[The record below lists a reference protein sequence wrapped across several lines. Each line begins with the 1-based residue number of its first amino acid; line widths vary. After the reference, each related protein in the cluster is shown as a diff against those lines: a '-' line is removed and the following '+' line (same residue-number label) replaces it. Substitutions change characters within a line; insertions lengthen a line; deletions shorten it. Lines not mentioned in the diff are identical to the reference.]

1 MLPLQRWSIA
11 EPHPEQARELAKS
24 LGLSPVIGQILLNRG
39 ITSQEEAKIFFDPS
53 CGAPP
58 DPKDHFPDLAQVTDR
73 LVRAIKQREKIAIC
87 GDYDCDGMTST
98 ALLIRAIRYLG
109 GVVEYAIPSRMQEG
123 YGINVRIVEEF
134 DQEGVDL
141 VITVDNGISALAPL
155 QRAEALGLS
164 VIITDHHEL
173 PEILPTAAGILNPK
187 LIPLP
192 DSPYL
197 SVAGV
202 GVAYILALEV
212 ARRFDKLVELQD
224 PLLELFTLG
233 TIADL
238 ALLTGVNRQW
248 VQRGLVILPF
258 STNPGIQALM
268 AVAGYSDHTQI
279 KPEVIGFGLGPR
291 INAVGRIG
299 DPQVVIELLTT
310 DDPAIA
316 LERASQCEAYN
327 QERKELCNR
336 IEKEAISWVENHP
349 TLDLR
354 EERVLVIVQPEW
366 HHGVIGI
373 VASRLVER
381 YGAPVFIGSIE
392 GNKVRGSARGIP
404 EFNIFEGLEYCK
416 EFFTSFG
423 GHPMA
428 GGFSMPLE
436 HLEAFTKKM
445 AEFARSC
452 LQPELIRPLVKID
465 SYVAL
470 NEVNEAL
477 FAQVNKMHP
486 CGIGNP
492 DPTFWCANLLV
503 VQQRTMGKEDAHVR
517 LVVDDGKVERQVV
530 AWRMGH
536 LYPVPK
542 NVDLAFKLRENTFR
556 DVRSIQLELS
566 GIREATVPPVGPG
579 CRVECKAPRVD
590 HQSEQGRVQWIDQRS
605 SASNAQAV
613 LKSLLATA
621 HSEARCL
628 LYGYQRP
635 EFGPEMALDYD
646 RPQKGCAYHGL
657 LLWTLPPSLL
667 HLAWLVH
674 LARPREVHIFA
685 RPVPTPSA
693 EELQIKLRSVIHQS
707 EPLNLL
713 ALAQQHWTSPRMV
726 VKTLV
731 ALGASLEGPLPQ
743 DLGHVQEELADWYSG
758 TSLLDKMA
766 HAR

>member
-11 EPHPEQARELAKS
+11 EPHPKQAWELATS
-24 LGLSPVIGQILLNRG
+24 LDLSPVMGQILLNRG
-39 ITSQEEAKIFFDPS
+39 ITTPEAAKIFFDPT

-58 DPKDHFPDLAQVTDR
+58 EPKEHFPDLASVTNR
-73 LVRAIKQREKIAIC
+73 LVTAIEKREKIAIC

-109 GVVEYAIPSRMQEG
+109 GVVDYAIPSRMQEG

-134 DQEGVDL
+134 YQENVDL

-173 PEILPTAAGILNPK
+173 PEVLPPAVGILNPK

-192 DSPYL
+192 DSPYHT
-197 SVAGV
+197 VAGV

-212 ARRFDKLVELQD
+212 ARRFDKLAELQD

-248 VQRGLVILPF
+248 VQRGLVMLPF

-310 DDPAIA
+310 DDPATA
-316 LERASQCEAYN
+316 LERANRCEAYN

-336 IEKEAISWVENHP
+336 IEKEAVSWVENHP

-436 HLEAFTKKM
+436 HLEAFSKKM
-445 AEFARSC
+445 SEFAHSC
-452 LQPELIRPLVKID
+452 LEAVLICPLVKID
-465 SYVAL
+465 GYVAL
-470 NEVNEAL
+470 EEVDENL
-477 FAQVNKMHP
+477 FEQVNKMHP

-503 VQQRTMGKEDAHVR
+503 VQQRTMGKEDAHLR

-566 GIREATVPPVGPG
+566 GIREATVPLVGPL
-579 CRVECKAPRVD
+579 CRVECKAPRTD
-590 HQSEQGRVQWIDQRS
+590 YQPKTWIDQRGTS
-605 SASNAQAV
+605 SKAV
-613 LKSLLATA
+613 IESLLSTA
-621 HSEARCL
+621 DTKARYL

-635 EFGPEMALDYD
+635 EFGTEIPLDYD
-646 RPQKGCAYHGL
+646 RPHRPQGANYEGL
-657 LLWTLPPSLL
+657 LLWTLPPSPL
-667 HLAWLVH
+667 HLAWLLH
-674 LARPREVHIFA
+674 AARPLAVHIFA
-685 RPVPTPSA
+685 RPVPSPST
-693 EELQIKLRSVIHQS
+693 EELTILLRSVIHQS

-713 ALAQQHWTSPRMV
+713 ALAQQYWTSPRIV
-726 VKTLV
+726 VNVLM
-731 ALGASLEGPLPQ
+731 ALGVSLEGPLPP
-743 DLGHVQEELADWYSG
+743 DLGHRQDELADWYSG
-758 TSLLDKMA
+758 SSLLERVA
-766 HAR
+766 YVR

>member
-11 EPHPEQARELAKS
+11 EPHPEQAGELAAG

-39 ITSQEEAKIFFDPS
+39 ITSPEAAKIFFDPTCS
-53 CGAPP
+53 LPP
-58 DPKDHFPDLAQVTDR
+58 DPKDHFPDLAQVRDR
-73 LVRAIKQREKIAIC
+73 LVSAIQQREQIAIC

-109 GVVEYAIPSRMQEG
+109 GVVDYAIPSRMQEG
-123 YGINVRIVEEF
+123 YGINVRIIEEF
-134 DQEGVDL
+134 HQENVDL

-173 PEILPTAAGILNPK
+173 PEVLPPAAGILNPK
-187 LIPLP
+187 LIPQLD
-192 DSPYL
+192 DSPYF

-212 ARRFDKLVELQD
+212 ARRFDKLAELQD

-310 DDPAIA
+310 DDPATA
-316 LERASQCEAYN
+316 LERAHQCEAYN

-354 EERVLVIVQPEW
+354 EEQVLVIVQPEW

-428 GGFSMPLE
+428 GGFSMLLE
-436 HLEAFTKKM
+436 HLEAFSKKM
-445 AEFARSC
+445 SEFAHSC
-452 LQPELIRPLVKID
+452 LDADLIRPLVKID

-470 NEVNEAL
+470 EEVNESL
-477 FAQVNKMHP
+477 FEQVNKMQP

-503 VQQRTMGKEDAHVR
+503 VQQRTMGKEDAHLR
-517 LVVDDGKVERQVV
+517 LVVDDGKVERPVV

-566 GIREATVPPVGPG
+566 GIREATVPPVGPL
-579 CRVECKAPRVD
+579 CRVECKSPRTD
-590 HQSEQGRVQWIDQRS
+590 HHPETWIDQRGAS
-605 SASNAQAV
+605 SKAV
-613 LKSLLATA
+613 IESLLSTA
-621 HSEARCL
+621 DTGARYL

-635 EFGPEMALDYD
+635 EFGKEIPLDYD
-646 RPQKGCAYHGL
+646 RPHHPQGAAYDGL
-657 LLWTLPPSLL
+657 LLWTLPPSPL
-667 HLAWLVH
+667 HLAWL
-674 LARPREVHIFA
+674 LYAARPRTVHIFA
-685 RPVPTPSA
+685 RPVPSPSM
-693 EELQIKLRSVIHQS
+693 EELIIQLRSIIHQS

-713 ALAQQHWTSPRMV
+713 ALAQQYWTSPQIV
-726 VKTLV
+726 VNVLM
-731 ALGASLEGPLPQ
+731 ALGASLEGPLPS
-743 DLGHVQEELADWYSG
+743 DLGHRQEELADWYSG
-758 TSLLDKMA
+758 SSLLERVA
-766 HAR
+766 YA

>member
-11 EPHPEQARELAKS
+11 EPHPEQAWELAAS
-24 LGLSPVIGQILLNRG
+24 LSLSPALGQILLNRG
-39 ITSQEEAKIFFDPS
+39 IASPEEAKIFFDPTCS
-53 CGAPP
+53 DPP
-58 DPKDHFPDLAQVTDR
+58 DPKEHFPDLASVTDR
-73 LVRAIKQREKIAIC
+73 LVTAIEKREKIAIC

-109 GVVEYAIPSRMQEG
+109 GMVDYAIPSRMQEG
-123 YGINVRIVEEF
+123 YGINVRIIEEF
-134 DQEGVDL
+134 HQEHVDL

-173 PEILPTAAGILNPK
+173 PEVLPPAAGILNPK
-187 LIPLP
+187 LIPQLE
-192 DSPYL
+192 DSPYF

-212 ARRFDKLVELQD
+212 ARRFDKLAELQD

-316 LERASQCEAYN
+316 LERAHQCEAYN

-436 HLEAFTKKM
+436 HLEAFRKKM
-445 AEFARSC
+445 SEFAHSC
-452 LQPELIRPLVKID
+452 LDADLIRPLVKID
-465 SYVAL
+465 SYVSL
-470 NEVNEAL
+470 EEVNENL
-477 FAQVNKMHP
+477 FEQVNKMHP

-503 VQQRTMGKEDAHVR
+503 VQQRTMGKEDAHLR

-536 LYPVPK
+536 LHPVPK

-566 GIREATVPPVGPG
+566 GIREATVPPIGPL
-579 CRVECKAPRVD
+579 CRVVCQAPRTD
-590 HQSEQGRVQWIDQRS
+590 HQPEEWIDQRGAS
-605 SASNAQAV
+605 SKAV
-613 LKSLLATA
+613 IESLLSAADT
-621 HSEARCL
+621 EARYL

-635 EFGPEMALDYD
+635 EFGRETPLDYD
-646 RPQKGCAYHGL
+646 RPHHPQGSAYHGL

-667 HLAWLVH
+667 HLAWLLH
-674 LARPREVHIFA
+674 AARPRSVHIFA
-685 RPVPTPSA
+685 HPVPAPSA
-693 EELQIKLRSVIHQS
+693 EELTIQLRSVIYQS

-713 ALAQQHWTSPRMV
+713 ALAQQHWTSPQMV
-726 VKTLV
+726 VKTLM
-731 ALGASLEGPLPQ
+731 ALGASLDGPLPS
-743 DLGHVQEELADWYSG
+743 DLGHRQEELADWYSG
-758 TSLLDKMA
+758 SSLLERVA
-766 HAR
+766 YAR